1 MAYKDLAI
9 RLSSEGK
16 HHFVASA
23 LEDGKSV
30 ASNSFE
36 LRSDELRIIERLREL
51 EKAAVKPESMVT
63 FHKDFGQ
70 ELYGKV
76 LAGDLQSYFQK
87 QLEGQW
93 GRPPDQPAVR

>member
-1 MAYKDLAI
+1 MAHKDLVI
-9 RLSSEGK
+9 RLSQEEK

-36 LRSDELRIIERLREL
+36 LRLDELKITERLREL
-51 EKAAVKPESMVT
+51 EKAAVKPESQVT

-70 ELYGKV
+70 ELYG
-76 LAGDLQSYFQK
+76 
-87 QLEGQW
+87 
-93 GRPPDQPAVR
+93 